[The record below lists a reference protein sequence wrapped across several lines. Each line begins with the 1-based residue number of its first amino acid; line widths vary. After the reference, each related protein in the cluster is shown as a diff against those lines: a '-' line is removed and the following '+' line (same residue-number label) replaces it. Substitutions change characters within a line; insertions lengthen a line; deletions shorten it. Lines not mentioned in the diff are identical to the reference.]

1 MKINIVAESVSS
13 IEINEGSCVFLFRD
27 GLVERIEDANNPAGL
42 LKWDDILLICS
53 ESFAKVMSPD
63 EIEYYLCSSSH
74 PADDLYERACV
85 NGGPEDMSVIAV
97 KIGGSAF
104 GDDDAPDDDG
114 RWDPYA

>member
-27 GLVERIEDANNPAGL
+27 GLVERLAGSMNIAEL
-42 LKWDDILLICS
+42 VEWDDILLICS
-53 ESFAKVMSPD
+53 ESFANVMSPD